1 MIDVEKVI
9 KVEGMSC
16 DHCVKAVK
24 GALLEQESVNTVDVN
39 LEDGLVGVEFDDDI
53 TLDQIKGIIEE
64 QGYDA
69 VK

>member
-1 MIDVEKVI
+1 MEKVI

>member
-1 MIDVEKVI
+1 MEKVI
-9 KVEGMSC
+9 KVEGMTC

>member
-9 KVEGMSC
+9 KVEGMTC

>member
-1 MIDVEKVI
+1 VIDVEKVI
-9 KVEGMSC
+9 KVEGMTC

>member
-1 MIDVEKVI
+1 
-9 KVEGMSC
+9 MSC

>member
-1 MIDVEKVI
+1 MNDVEKVI